1 MGGVDI
7 NNHGAVSFG
16 VQFSSGSGGG
26 NAIFVAYV
34 RVVPLGAVSRK
45 AHGTAGSFDIP
56 LPLTGTPGVECRQG
70 TGATFD
76 SHQLVVTFAAP
87 VTLSSAT
94 VTSGGGTVESVA
106 VSGNDVIVNL
116 TNVANAQTLAVT
128 LFNVYD
134 GANASDVVIPMS
146 VLRGDVNG
154 NRSVSASDIGQ
165 TKAQAGTATQTTF
178 RSDVVANGSINATDI
193 SVVKASA
200 GTGLP

>member
-1 MGGVDI
+1 
-7 NNHGAVSFG
+7 